1 METKRRGANHAIKR
15 PKKDVASK
23 TYPNAR
29 KKLHEI
35 IKLFSF
41 IKVSEVTHVPP
52 TNGRPAFFHGIG
64 LTISNSKYDNN
75 GDTKERVFF
84 DKGGRLRY
92 NATFDIGPCKL
103 IDAAWGR
110 DHPSASPQIGDILIG
125 VLEPNEKSGK
135 GKPTKILRSWSRHG
149 KIVLELSRIVEFGTA
164 VKELDIRKLLRQTEC
179 DMMQQIVAMR
189 ALGAGVGGGGSS
201 REEIEQ
207 HVINAADDFWMLAR
221 IVLWGNL
228 RPFAVMHFMQSNIP
242 CKEPPS
248 AVELSAVSTVKIS
261 CSAYEFIS
269 SIAFKLED
277 PEILND
283 FVENFQTDVV
293 RTPNYST
300 IGHSSYLPPLPP
312 PPPQP
317 IPQSVYTN
325 AIKIGDTVK
334 VNSGDLE
341 GLTGIVHTFENYGMN
356 ASIIPSQESKNLL
369 HISAQYLSFPITI
382 LVPFTMLFQG
392 SSRSP
397 PRPGCGS
404 STPVYDAPPS
414 PAYAPS
420 SPAYAPSS
428 PAYAPSS
435 PAYAPSSPPYIDI
448 EEGEI

>member
-1 METKRRGANHAIKR
+1 MEGKRRGANHAIKR
-15 PKKDVASK
+15 PRTDVASK

-64 LTISNSKYDNN
+64 LTISNSKYENS
-75 GDTKERVFF
+75 GEIKERVFF

-110 DHPSASPQIGDILIG
+110 DHSSASPQIGDILIG

-135 GKPTKILRSWSRHG
+135 GKPSKILRSWSRHG

-164 VKELDIRKLLRQTEC
+164 VKELDTRKLLRQTEC
-179 DMMQQIVAMR
+179 DMMQQVFAMR
-189 ALGAGVGGGGSS
+189 ALGAAAGMNQNSGKEGDM
-201 REEIEQ
+201 EQ
-207 HVINAADDFWMLAR
+207 NVINAADDFWMLAR

-228 RPFAVMHFMQSNIP
+228 RPFCVMHFMQSTNIQ
-242 CKEPPS
+242 CKEPPT

-283 FVENFQTDVV
+283 FVENFKMENVQLH
-293 RTPNYST
+293 NYSSTGT
-300 IGHSSYLPPLPP
+300 INLPPLPP

-317 IPQSVYTN
+317 QILQLSTFSNPIN
-325 AIKIGDTVK
+325 IGDYVK
-334 VNSGDLE
+334 VNNGDLE
-341 GLTGIVHTFENYGMN
+341 GLTGDVYSFDNYGMN
-356 ASIIPSQESKNLL
+356 ASIIPSQESRNILN
-369 HISAQYLSFPITI
+369 ITAQYLSIPLRI
-382 LVPFTMLFQG
+382 LVRTNRATIFQG

-397 PRPGCGS
+397 PRNAGGS
-404 STPVYDAPPS
+404 ATPVYEDPPS
-414 PAYAPS
+414 PG
-420 SPAYAPSS
+420 
-428 PAYAPSS
+428 YAPSS
-435 PAYAPSSPPYIDI
+435 PAYAPSSPPYAPSSPPYLNI